1 MNVRRIFVGL
11 LSLCAALA
19 CHRPSTEALPA
30 TAPAATTA
38 AAEAAPGEMSSD
50 DAGLPLPELGYN
62 AREGRALFLHYC
74 STCHGTEGH
83 GDGFNAYNL
92 DPKPRDLGD
101 PAFQARQTDDE
112 LASVIRAGGAAAGL
126 SSGMPPWGRTLHD
139 RQIRNLVT
147 YVRTLEPEE
156 E

>member
-1 MNVRRIFVGL
+1 MRVRATVVGL
-11 LSLCAALA
+11 LGLCAALA
-19 CHRPSTEALPA
+19 CHRPSAEVRRAA
-30 TAPAATTA
+30 APAAA
-38 AAEAAPGEMSSD
+38 SAMSEALGGAPLM
-50 DAGLPLPELGYN
+50 PLPELGYG

-74 STCHGTEGH
+74 STCHGKEGH

-112 LASVIRAGGAAAGL
+112 LASVIRSGGAAAGL
-126 SSGMPPWGRTLHD
+126 STGMPPWGKTLRD
-139 RQIRNLVT
+139 RQIRHLVSFL
-147 YVRTLEPEE
+147 RTLRPEE

>member
-1 MNVRRIFVGL
+1 MNARLTFVGL
-11 LSLCAALA
+11 LSLCATLA
-19 CHRPSTEALPA
+19 CHRPSSEARQA
-30 TAPAATTA
+30 TPPAATGATAETA
-38 AAEAAPGEMSSD
+38 AGDRGM
-50 DAGLPLPELGYN
+50 PLPELGYN

-101 PAFQARQTDDE
+101 PAFQAKQTDDE
-112 LASVIRAGGAAAGL
+112 LASVIRSGGASAGL
-126 SSGMPPWGRTLHD
+126 STGMPPWGRTLHD
-139 RQIRNLVT
+139 RQIRNLVS